1 MKTFSRAMVAV
12 VLTVLCILGFAGAAH
27 AQDPD
32 LAVVVDAIEQ
42 NGRYLERDV
51 DAAALEAIDR
61 ANADGIAFVRL
72 DTNAQVPT
80 FASAVSAELDA
91 RNSQYGAVLVLTNS
105 GIWSRGV
112 PEASAAGDAVTPLFG
127 AGQIG
132 DGIDQFTAL
141 LGGAARG
148 GSSTTGSESTSSG
161 GGFPWIIPIILI
173 IGGFFLF
180 NMLRGRKKTRAASA
194 KAIEDD
200 RAEIIEQL
208 KANADRVIDLGDEVI
223 KAKDPE
229 LISIYEEASATYQ
242 NVSNEIRNATTAAE
256 VDALD
261 DQIDKAEWQF
271 EVLEAKLTGQTPPP
285 FLDTDA
291 PPPPT
296 PSAGPPSTPP
306 PPGPVSAAE
315 RDEQFR
321 RQGQN
326 PRPLPRRNPRVPTR
340 SQRGRGMGGMLG
352 KMALSVLMSM
362 LMGGRLGSPN
372 TSRRSSRRSG
382 GGYGGIRSP
391 F

>member
-1 MKTFSRAMVAV
+1 MKTFSRATVAV
-12 VLTVLCILGFAGAAH
+12 VITALVMLGFAATAN

-42 NGRYLERDV
+42 DGRYVERDV
-51 DAAALEAIDR
+51 DDAALAAIDR

-72 DTNAQVPT
+72 DTNAEAPT

-91 RNSQYGAVLVLTNS
+91 RNSKYGAVLVLTNS
-105 GIWSRGV
+105 GVWSRGV

-132 DGIDQFTAL
+132 DGIDQFTTL
-141 LGGAARG
+141 LGGAAQG
-148 GSSTTGSESTSSG
+148 GNSSTGAEPTSSG

-173 IGGFFLF
+173 IGGFFFF
-180 NMLRGRKKTRAASA
+180 NMLRGRKKTRVANA
-194 KAIEDD
+194 KAIEVD

-229 LISIYEEASATYQ
+229 LISIYEEASAAYQ

-291 PPPPT
+291 PPAPT
-296 PSAGPPSTPP
+296 SSDKIPSTPP

-315 RDEQFR
+315 RDAQFR
-321 RQGQN
+321 RQGQD
-326 PRPLPRRNPRVPTR
+326 PRPLPRRNPRVPTQTR
-340 SQRGRGMGGMLG
+340 RGSGMGGMFG

-372 TSRRSSRRSG
+372 TSRRSNRRGG

>member
-1 MKTFSRAMVAV
+1 MKTFSRATVAV
-12 VLTVLCILGFAGAAH
+12 AITALLTLGFAVAAN

-32 LAVVVDAIEQ
+32 LTVVVDAIEQ
-42 NGRYLERDV
+42 DGRYIERDV
-51 DAAALEAIDR
+51 DAAASAAIDR
-61 ANADGIAFVRL
+61 ANAEGIAFVRL
-72 DTNAQVPT
+72 DTDAEAPT

-91 RNSQYGAVLVLTNS
+91 RNSSYGAVLLLTNS
-105 GIWSRGV
+105 GVWSRGV
-112 PEASAAGDAVTPLFG
+112 PEASAAGDSVTSLFG

-141 LGGAARG
+141 LGGAAQG
-148 GSSTTGSESTSSG
+148 GNTSAATETTSSG
-161 GGFPWIIPIILI
+161 GGFPWIIPIILV

-180 NMLRGRKKTRAASA
+180 NMLRGRKKTRVASE
-194 KAIEDD
+194 KAIEVD

-223 KAKDPE
+223 KARDPE
-229 LISIYEEASATYQ
+229 LISIYEEASAAYQ
-242 NVSNEIRNATTAAE
+242 NVSNEIRNATTAEE

-296 PSAGPPSTPP
+296 APTTPP

-315 RDEQFR
+315 RDAQFR
-321 RQGQN
+321 RQGQD
-326 PRPLPRRNPRVPTR
+326 PRPLPRRNPREQTQTR
-340 SQRGRGMGGMLG
+340 RGSGMGGMFG

-362 LMGGRLGSPN
+362 LMGGRLGRPT
-372 TSRRSSRRSG
+372 TSRRSDRRSG